1 MIAVVDH
8 LTGHTSVDA
17 DILACDK
24 ARHVRAKIEHHIGDV
39 ARVPY
44 SARGLLNGIC
54 IGEIVN
60 ISADE
65 SILNEDGK
73 IDAKKLDPIIYDSV
87 THAYWNLGE
96 KVGQAFSDGK
106 KIK

>member
-8 LTGHTSVDA
+8 LLCHTAVDT

-24 ARHVRAKIEHHIGDV
+24 ARHIRAKIEHHIGDV

-54 IGEIVN
+54 ALIYGIIIVN
-60 ISADE
+60 PPGR
-65 SILNEDGK
+65 DG
-73 IDAKKLDPIIYDSV
+73 IDTHLARKAYRKRVREGRDAALCRSV
-87 THAYWNLGE
+87 
-96 KVGQAFSDGK
+96 S
-106 KIK
+106 